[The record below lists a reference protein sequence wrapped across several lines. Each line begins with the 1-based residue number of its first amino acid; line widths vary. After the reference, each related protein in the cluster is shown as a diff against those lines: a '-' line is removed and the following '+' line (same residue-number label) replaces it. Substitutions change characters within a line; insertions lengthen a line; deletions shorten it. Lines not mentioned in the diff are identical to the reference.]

1 MKKIVVWGIIGC
13 FIFVFGFLAGSFW
26 STIRFFGAF
35 PKAGLGI
42 GTSGTSI
49 VSFDRSSSFYG
60 NVFWGGSFK
69 RLEEMEPLPQG
80 DATLKV
86 RFSYDQKPAA
96 GVGFL
101 LALNGKHRTALSRK
115 PKRCWD
121 KPMHWY

>member
-1 MKKIVVWGIIGC
+1 
-13 FIFVFGFLAGSFW
+13 
-26 STIRFFGAF
+26 
-35 PKAGLGI
+35 
-42 GTSGTSI
+42 
-49 VSFDRSSSFYG
+49 
-60 NVFWGGSFK
+60 
-69 RLEEMEPLPQG
+69 MEPLPQG